1 MKIIERRDPDT
12 RRKRC
17 CNCQSLLEY
26 TREDIYNYNLEQ
38 SQYAPAPYIECPVC
52 IMKNIL
58 RDNDII

>member
-26 TREDIYNYNLEQ
+26 TREDIYNLEQ
-38 SQYAPAPYIECPVC
+38 SQYAPYIECPVC